1 MYNHYGVTT
10 LDDLIKKI
18 NMEKNYPDY
27 DSSYL
32 DRLEKALISIR
43 SKYENILVVPATLP
57 MKKFEDIKWDER
69 NIEIAKYFE
78 DMVRLITKSKRYY
91 LISGVIENS
100 DADHILIVGKP
111 DGLNFEGKM
120 GNKANI
126 YEVKSFDLN
135 GFYTMSESK
144 NDEDLIKKVLNRIKI
159 ISSQLIVYQYLL
171 KRTIEHGLIGRV
183 ENINLRGKIYFH
195 FHGDRECL
203 YDAEKIIR
211 QNIRKIISGA
221 VKYNAYNFI
230 LKKGKPI
237 YINNEE
243 IYYFEIRFRTKYNQK
258 AIEIY
263 FNDLNKLLKSL
274 KLVDNGSL

>member
-18 NMEKNYPDY
+18 NMEKTHPDY

-43 SKYENILVVPATLP
+43 SKYENIRVVPATLP

-91 LISGVIENS
+91 LISGVIEDS
-100 DADHILIVGKP
+100 DANHILIVGKP

-120 GNKANI
+120 GDKANI

-183 ENINLRGKIYFH
+183 ENINLHGKIYFH
-195 FHGDRECL
+195 FRGDRECL
-203 YDAEKIIR
+203 YDAEEIIR

-237 YINNEE
+237 YINDEE
-243 IYYFEIRFRTKYNQK
+243 VYYFEISFRTKYNQK

-263 FNDLNKLLKSL
+263 FNDLNKLLRSL